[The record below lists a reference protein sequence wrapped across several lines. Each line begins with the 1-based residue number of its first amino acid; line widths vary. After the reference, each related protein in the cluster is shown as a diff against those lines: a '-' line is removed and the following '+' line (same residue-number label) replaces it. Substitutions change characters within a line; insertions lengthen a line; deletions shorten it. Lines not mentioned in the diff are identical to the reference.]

1 MNALKYKQMQTEQMM
16 EECTFS
22 PRIAVSN
29 QARKYQERVG
39 HRSGKA
45 FYEAQERFLAKN
57 KTQLPH

>member
-1 MNALKYKQMQTEQMM
+1 M

-45 FYEAQERFLAKN
+45 FYEAQERFLAKKN
-57 KTQLPH
+57 NTIMSLRNEKIKEEKRQ